1 MDKKKKVSCYKL
13 CRLEEAFESH
23 LLYFMRLIPAQLMSP
38 CLRELRGG
46 EMMKRQRFPHYEKIK

>member
-1 MDKKKKVSCYKL
+1 MDLKMQVVINSADF
-13 CRLEEAFESH
+13 EEAFESH
-23 LLYFMRLIPAQLMSP
+23 LFYFMRLIPAQLMPP